1 MKTYA
6 FLNMKGGV
14 GKTTSSLNVATGL
27 AMNGYKTLLIDFDP
41 QANTTDTFLSD
52 DEYPSITIDKLIFET
67 ELTKSAIM
75 HIEEN
80 LDLLPSS
87 IDLAETE
94 LGLCTQ
100 KKMPQHN
107 RLKKIIEQVQNEY
120 DYVIIDCQPI
130 INTLTINI
138 ILAADKII
146 IPIKPEKYALNGFKT
161 TIKNISE
168 LKENFEA
175 KAEFKVLITMKN
187 KNNADKDIVNQL
199 RELSLPMYTTEIRYQ
214 AKPVAD
220 AANNDRLLIKD
231 KANVAQDYKELV
243 FEILAE
249 NNHKKVEE

>member
-1 MKTYA
+1 MKVYA

-27 AMNGYKTLLIDFDP
+27 AMQGYKTLLVDFDP
-41 QANTTDTFLSD
+41 QANTTGTFLKD
-52 DEYPSITIDKLIFET
+52 DEYPSLTIEKLIFDVEQ
-67 ELTKSAIM
+67 TKSAIM
-75 HIEEN
+75 HIEDN

-107 RLKKIIEQVQNEY
+107 RLRKIIEQVNGEY

-130 INTLTINI
+130 INTLTVNV
-138 ILAADKII
+138 ILVADKII

-175 KAEFKVLITMKN
+175 KADFKVLITMKN

-199 RELSLPMYTTEIRYQ
+199 RELSLPIYSTEIRYQ
-214 AKPVAD
+214 AKPVSD
-220 AANNDRLLIKD
+220 AANNDRLLIKE
-231 KANVAQDYKELV
+231 KANVAQDYKNLV
-243 FEILAE
+243 AEIMAE